1 MTIDGILKRNGT
13 GKTLMNSVSLKMMTA
28 LQTKQLKAIAHQ
40 IIDSDGS
47 VWDEKERVDVVYA
60 MAQISSKMP
69 GTK

>member
-28 LQTKQLKAIAHQ
+28 LQTKELKAIAHQ

>member
-1 MTIDGILKRNGT
+1 
-13 GKTLMNSVSLKMMTA
+13 
-28 LQTKQLKAIAHQ
+28 
-40 IIDSDGS
+40 